1 MKRLLAKALA
11 ALALVVGAP
20 ALAAPVDTGHLT
32 AELVG
37 FVQSLRTLDLRKSPS
52 ISETVDWARAL
63 ILLNADSLDVEVVR
77 DTLNVLLKFEP
88 DINAVEPQIGEL
100 LRRPAA

>member
-1 MKRLLAKALA
+1 MG
-11 ALALVVGAP
+11 VFG
-20 ALAAPVDTGHLT
+20 
-32 AELVG
+32 
-37 FVQSLRTLDLRKSPS
+37 
-52 ISETVDWARAL
+52 
-63 ILLNADSLDVEVVR
+63 